1 MHILFYNK
9 NIAYS
14 EILNKEIF
22 LLPIFLQD
30 EKIYIYNNNYFYENW
45 NLDYESRLIEFIL
58 PLENIEVLQTI
69 NLNKDNL
76 LDLNL
81 KDLFPEYKNKNLAVI
96 IIEDTNSILE
106 KIFIKTIIM
115 GKNIDKN
122 IQVKRLDN
130 SQQNEFYQKIINEIN
145 SELISLVKSQNL
157 IDVKTPSFLNTKFLN
172 SKNYNLVELNKR
184 IEKIDLIDR
193 VFVQEFNNDY
203 VMLKIKY
210 LGKLDKVIQQLK
222 EQSIILEL
230 IGDEWRIKANLMDQL
245 VFKFPFKTKYFEQDF
260 YVSSNNFSA
269 YQLIESW
276 PNWPGKWLN
285 IFGPMGSGKT
295 HLSKILE
302 KKIKRVMIIDE
313 TKINNKVIQ
322 NLNSFDCLIIDAF
335 SNKIEENLL
344 YSILNQTKQL
354 DSFMLINS
362 KFPLKKF
369 EFKLPDLR
377 SRINSFNFIGIDLPT
392 DDLLKVIISKSFS
405 DKQINLNPKITEYI
419 IKNVERS
426 YEKMFKFLSDLDKM
440 SLSSGKSINI
450 NLIKKVLNQ

>member
-1 MHILFYNK
+1 
-9 NIAYS
+9 
-14 EILNKEIF
+14 
-22 LLPIFLQD
+22 
-30 EKIYIYNNNYFYENW
+30 
-45 NLDYESRLIEFIL
+45 
-58 PLENIEVLQTI
+58 
-69 NLNKDNL
+69 
-76 LDLNL
+76 
-81 KDLFPEYKNKNLAVI
+81 
-96 IIEDTNSILE
+96 
-106 KIFIKTIIM
+106 
-115 GKNIDKN
+115 
-122 IQVKRLDN
+122 
-130 SQQNEFYQKIINEIN
+130 
-145 SELISLVKSQNL
+145 
-157 IDVKTPSFLNTKFLN
+157 
-172 SKNYNLVELNKR
+172 
-184 IEKIDLIDR
+184 
-193 VFVQEFNNDY
+193 
-203 VMLKIKY
+203 
-210 LGKLDKVIQQLK
+210 
-222 EQSIILEL
+222 
-230 IGDEWRIKANLMDQL
+230 MDQL
-245 VFKFPFKTKYFEQDF
+245 VFKFPFKTKYFEHDF

-313 TKINNKVIQ
+313 TKINDKVIQ
-322 NLNSFDCLIIDAF
+322 NLNRVDCLIIDGF

-354 DSFMLINS
+354 NNFMLINS
-362 KFPLKKF
+362 KSPLKKF